1 MIAAAGLA
9 VATSPDYAHY
19 LTLFQSTANHNNFLT
34 GLTTVLAPAVGAS
47 IFIMLAILALHR
59 KRVNL
64 DNWKKGLRFF
74 FHSISSTCW
83 HDLHIRWAAGCYQS
97 DVLFDRVCGRGRLD
111 CGWRA
116 PVRIWCAQQWDA
128 RE

>member
-64 DNWKKGLRFF
+64 DDWKKGLRFF
-74 FHSISSTCW
+74 SQYQL
-83 HDLHIRWAAGCYQS
+83 DL
-97 DVLFDRVCGRGRLD
+97 L
-111 CGWRA
+111 
-116 PVRIWCAQQWDA
+116 A
-128 RE
+128 RSPYPLGSWLLSKRYFI